1 MSPPMALKSSKILY
15 IIENYSK
22 ILLEAVIF
30 SCLSLSNKMQIL
42 YYVDMGG
49 LRNAKN
55 IKKLTYHP

>member
-15 IIENYSK
+15 IIEKYSK
-22 ILLEAVIF
+22 ILLEAVI
-30 SCLSLSNKMQIL
+30 LVVYLYPIKMQIL